1 MLRQDT
7 LLLQHS
13 FQGWAVGLVTRQTQ
27 RLTLPHILQKFL
39 GKVVTKKRRKL
50 PVLIAEK
57 TTEFDGVVFGDQI
70 SLNTT
75 RTVVPTFMVPDSMLT
90 VGTLKLPSL
99 LGFGEMREGKGN
111 GVNDSFF

>member
-7 LLLQHS
+7 LLLQNG

-39 GKVVTKKRRKL
+39 GKVVTKERLEFLLLATEEAVKNN
-50 PVLIAEK
+50 PVLILIEIP
-57 TTEFDGVVFGDQI
+57 FD
-70 SLNTT
+70 ST
-75 RTVVPTFMVPDSMLT
+75 RTVVPAFVVLETMLT

-99 LGFGEMREGKGN
+99 LGFGEMRERKGN
-111 GVNDSFF
+111 GINNGFF